1 MERDV
6 AILHTERETCEMMAR
21 PSTLS
26 DHLKGQKHETMEA
39 FPYANIHIYS
49 RRLVCNNVNKLL
61 FASSPFSFIFNKY
74 FLHYLASLKSSV
86 SILTIYAHE
95 PPGDFNAV

>member
-1 MERDV
+1 
-6 AILHTERETCEMMAR
+6 MMAR

-49 RRLVCNNVNKLL
+49 RM
-61 FASSPFSFIFNKY
+61 
-74 FLHYLASLKSSV
+74 YLPK
-86 SILTIYAHE
+86 
-95 PPGDFNAV
+95 